1 MFTVS
6 RGRRKNVNHLIL
18 IVILISLAD
27 CTELFGFMNSLF
39 GGLVLDLQHCKLL
52 VLLCITC

>member
-1 MFTVS
+1 MFTLS

-18 IVILISLAD
+18 IVIVIVITLAD

-39 GGLVLDLQHCKLL
+39 GGLVLDLQHCKCLSSY
-52 VLLCITC
+52 V